1 MHQQINLYQPVFR
14 KQQKVFSS
22 LTLLQIC
29 AAVMLLLT
37 VIAAHT
43 HWTLAGMESTAR
55 DLEQQRQDLATRMGA
70 LEETYRTP
78 DTDSLDGEIEA
89 LQKSIDQRNYLLQ
102 QFDNLVLRN
111 RGGFANQF
119 QTLASLH
126 LPGLW
131 LEGVTVNGD
140 SEMEIRG
147 MTLDPKLVPI
157 YLQKLGQHGDLSG
170 ATFETVSMT
179 RISDDP
185 PYVQFVLR
193 NVAED
198 STWQ

>member
-1 MHQQINLYQPVFR
+1 VLAVCT
-14 KQQKVFSS
+14 FSLCFFWKNDFTIAS
-22 LTLLQIC
+22 NWIRQYPDHHKGY
-29 AAVMLLLT
+29 AVMGGLYY
-37 VIAAHT
+37 H
-43 HWTLAGMESTAR
+43 AGSYAKAR
-55 DLEQQRQDLATRMGA
+55 DYYLQSQQRQDLATRMGA

-157 YLQKLGQHGDLSG
+157 YLQKLGQHGELSG

>member
-29 AAVMLLLT
+29 AVVLLLLA

-43 HWTLAGMESTAR
+43 HWTLAGMETAAQN
-55 DLEQQRQDLATRMGA
+55 LEQQRKDLATRMGV
-70 LEETYRTP
+70 LEDTYRTP
-78 DTDSLDGEIEA
+78 DTDAIDSEIAA

-102 QFDNLVLRN
+102 QFDKLVLRN
-111 RGGFANQF
+111 RGGFAARF
-119 QTLASLH
+119 ETLARLQV
-126 LPGLW
+126 PGLW
-131 LEGVTVNGD
+131 LEGVTVND
-140 SEMEIRG
+140 DRQMEIRG
-147 MTLDPKLVPI
+147 MTLDPKLVPV
-157 YLQKLGQHGDLSG
+157 YLQQLEQDGGLSG
-170 ATFETVSMT
+170 ASFKAVSMA
-179 RISDDP
+179 RVANDQ

-193 NVAED
+193 NVAEG

>member
-29 AAVMLLLT
+29 AAVLLLLT
-37 VIAAHT
+37 AIAAHT
-43 HWTLAGMESTAR
+43 HWTLAGMETAALN
-55 DLEQQRQDLATRMGA
+55 LEQQRKDLATRMGV
-70 LEETYRTP
+70 LEDTYRTP
-78 DTDSLDGEIEA
+78 DTDAIDNEIDA
-89 LQKSIDQRNYLLQ
+89 LQRNIDQRNYLLQ
-102 QFDNLVLRN
+102 QFDKLVLQN
-111 RGGFANQF
+111 RGGFAAQF
-119 QTLASLH
+119 ETLARLH
-126 LPGLW
+126 VPGLW

-140 SEMEIRG
+140 RQMEIRG

-157 YLQKLGQHGDLSG
+157 YLQQLEQGGGLSG
-170 ATFETVSMT
+170 AAFETVSMT
-179 RISDDP
+179 RVANDQ

-193 NVAED
+193 NVAEG